1 MDNNE
6 IKVRNTAVC
15 TEKTVL
21 DTTCEQP
28 VEKDI
33 VLPDYYPDI
42 FRVLRCCV
50 TPSAEPHSVSGG
62 KLSYDVDAKI
72 RVWYLSEG
80 SNRIN
85 CIEQDVGFLRSAE
98 LENDAQDVLVKIDAK
113 CDYINCRAS
122 GSRRLDIRGALS
134 IRIKAVGAVTTEI
147 ISDAE
152 GAGIE
157 TKKEPVTY
165 PAKRLAATKRIT
177 LIEELELSKNKPPIG
192 TVLDSSCRVIPK
204 EHKMI
209 AGKLITKGDC
219 ELKVMYTAG
228 GEDEDAGVQ
237 TMSYT
242 LAFSQ
247 IIDIDGI
254 DDDFEA
260 DVDISCTECEISP
273 KQGDGS
279 LAECEIVLR
288 VMCRAVKYEQEQMV
302 TDAFSTMFDT
312 TLTRAEGCTKAEDRM
327 ISESCEISCTVTK
340 GEEGLGAVCGCSARC
355 SAVSSRYDEE
365 SGRLTVYGNVCFEM
379 LGRNSDG
386 VPVFIEKD
394 EAFEKELAVDG
405 SISDRDIEVCA
416 ETESSSYRLTGESS
430 ADLSAVV
437 SIKAKIRG
445 LDETKLISGIEIDSE
460 SEEIKTEGFC
470 VRLCRCEQGEELWDV
485 AKRYRASVEAIRAG
499 NDIDDE
505 QTLSGVLLIPSGG
518 TKSAAI

>member
-6 IKVRNTAVC
+6 IKVRKTAVC

-28 VEKDI
+28 IEKDI

-50 TPSAEPHSVSGG
+50 TPSAEPHSVSGE
-62 KLSYDVDAKI
+62 KLSYNVDAKI

-80 SNRIN
+80 SNKIN
-85 CIEQDVGFLRSAE
+85 CIEQDVGFVRSAE
-98 LENDAQDVLVKIDAK
+98 LDSDAQDSVVYISTK

-134 IRIKAVGAVTTEI
+134 IRIKAVSSADAEI

-157 TKKEPVTY
+157 TRKERVTY

-177 LIEELELSKNKPPIG
+177 LIEELELSKSKPPIG

-209 AGKLITKGDC
+209 AGKLVTKGDC
-219 ELKVMYTAG
+219 ELRVMYTPSG
-228 GEDEDAGVQ
+228 DDEDADVQ

-260 DVDISCTECEISP
+260 DVDISCTECEITP
-273 KQGDGS
+273 KQGS
-279 LAECEIVLR
+279 ATVAECEIVLLVR
-288 VMCRAVKYEQEQMV
+288 CRAVKYEQGQMV
-302 TDAFSTMFDT
+302 SDAFSTIYQT
-312 TLTRAEGCTKAEDRM
+312 RLTAADGCTKKEDRTV
-327 ISESCEISCTVTK
+327 CENMEVSCTVTNND
-340 GEEGLGAVCGCSARC
+340 EGLGSVLGCTARC
-355 SAVSSRYDEE
+355 SNVSSRYDED
-365 SGRLTVYGNVCFEM
+365 SGRLTVYGNVFFEM
-379 LGRNSDG
+379 LGRSSEG
-386 VPVFIEKD
+386 MPVFIEKD
-394 EAFEKELAVDG
+394 EAFEKELTAEGDIG
-405 SISDRDIEVCA
+405 SCTVEVCA
-416 ETESSSYRLTGESS
+416 EAESCSYRLTGDSS

-437 SIKAKIRG
+437 AIKAKIREN
-445 LDETKLISGIEIDSE
+445 DEIKLVSGIEIDSE
-460 SEEIKTEGFC
+460 SEEQKPEGFC
-470 VRLCRCEQGEELWDV
+470 VRLCRCEEGDGLWDV

-499 NDIDDE
+499 NELDDE
-505 QTLSGVLLIPSGG
+505 QTLKGVLLIPSG
-518 TKSAAI
+518 TANSTAI